1 MKKVKLFEEFIVESQ
16 ARMYESK
23 MGDIYV
29 MAGDAD
35 SFTAFRKEFMDE
47 YGKPKTVKELKA
59 LEAWLQTI
67 WKEVETNEALS
78 MDAVYI
84 HQITGSGQDSA
95 QNFIDDNN
103 IDSAKL
109 VAYLKQHKDSKEKY
123 DVRDMINGTN
133 KNKRFIKQFVNE
145 SKEVFPN
152 EIVGNDQI
160 LFKKEWEKMNGG
172 KLAAKYN
179 QYYRGY
185 DIDAGGHIFGSVAE
199 LERFMKNY
207 ILSNNLYNKYKY
219 MPEIPI
225 AESVDIN
232 EKVDMELL
240 KFEMDKLKKEN
251 PGKRI
256 TYIFTQDG
264 KKGYRLFINGK
275 LVAESVVNE
284 EFDISKLKA
293 KDTIELTNT
302 RTGDVGKYTVKRIFG
317 GSSDIKEIEVLTRNK
332 QLLTLYYSKER
343 GLQNFKGD
351 VYEYMS
357 ESKLGES
364 VVNEDVPYSVTKNTY
379 RDYDSLNIT
388 QYDSIQFKE
397 DGNKWIVRAVTAH
410 DNIDK
415 SALQKLGFGNSGST
429 RYAGINTYTKNANW
443 NDLELTKKQFD
454 ELVKIV
460 DAGWASHAKAFA
472 DFYKNRQA
480 D

>member
-1 MKKVKLFEEFIVESQ
+1 MKKVKLFEEFILESQ
-16 ARMYESK
+16 ARTYESK
-23 MGDIYV
+23 IGDIHI
-29 MAGDAD
+29 MAGGAD

-47 YGKPKTVKELKA
+47 YGKPKSVKELKQ

-67 WKEVETNEALS
+67 WNERGTNEALS

-179 QYYRGY
+179 QYYKGY
-185 DIDAGGHIFGSVAE
+185 DIDAGGRIFNSVDQ
-199 LERFMKNY
+199 LEKY
-207 ILSNNLYNKYKY
+207 IKATELSNNQYNKYKY
-219 MPEIPI
+219 MPEKPI
-225 AESVDIN
+225 
-232 EKVDMELL
+232 
-240 KFEMDKLKKEN
+240 
-251 PGKRI
+251 G
-256 TYIFTQDG
+256 
-264 KKGYRLFINGK
+264 
-275 LVAESVVNE
+275 ESVVNE

-317 GSSDIKEIEVLTRNK
+317 SSNIKEIEVLTRNK

-415 SALQKLGFGNSGST
+415 NALQKLGFGNSGST

>member
-179 QYYRGY
+179 QYYKGY
-185 DIDAGGHIFGSVAE
+185 DIDAGGRIFNSVDQ
-199 LERFMKNY
+199 LEKY
-207 ILSNNLYNKYKY
+207 IKATELSNNQYNKYKY
-219 MPEIPI
+219 MPEKPI
-225 AESVDIN
+225 
-232 EKVDMELL
+232 
-240 KFEMDKLKKEN
+240 
-251 PGKRI
+251 G
-256 TYIFTQDG
+256 
-264 KKGYRLFINGK
+264 
-275 LVAESVVNE
+275 ESVVNE

-415 SALQKLGFGNSGST
+415 NALQKLGFGNSGST